1 MPESVKV
8 SVIIPTLNRST
19 TIIRAIESILAQTFK
34 NYEIIVIDDGS
45 SDSTKELI
53 SSYDLKYVFTENR
66 GVSYARNLG
75 VEMAKGEWI
84 AFLDSDDEWL
94 PTKLEE
100 QIQYS
105 NDKPD
110 ILLIHTDEIWIRDGV
125 RVNPPKKY
133 KKGGGDQFIPNLKLC
148 AIGPSTSMVKKDIF
162 LELGGF
168 RVDLPCCEDYDLWLK
183 FTSLYEVGFIDKLL
197 INKYGGHA
205 DQLSTQFV
213 AMDYYR
219 VLSLSWILDNREL
232 SKVKE
237 ETVLKVLKKKCEIL
251 IKGYIK
257 HRNLDNLDAV
267 QDIYNLYF
275 V

>member
-45 SDSTKELI
+45 SDNTKELI

-148 AIGPSTSMVKKDIF
+148 AIGPSTSMLKKDIF

-205 DQLSTQFV
+205 DQLSLQFV

-219 VLSLSWILDNREL
+219 VLSLSWILENREL
-232 SKVKE
+232 SIVKE

-251 IKGYIK
+251 MKGYIK
-257 HRNLDNLDAV
+257 HRNLDNLATV

>member
-1 MPESVKV
+1 MPESVKI

-45 SDSTKELI
+45 TDNTKELI

-100 QIQYS
+100 QILYS

-148 AIGPSTSMVKKDIF
+148 AIGPSTSMLKKDIF

-168 RVDLPCCEDYDLWLK
+168 RVDLPCCEDYDFWLK

-205 DQLSTQFV
+205 DQLSVQFV

-237 ETVLKVLKKKCEIL
+237 ETLLKVLKKKCEIL
-251 IKGYIK
+251 MKGYIK
-257 HRNLDNLDAV
+257 HRNLDNLDTV